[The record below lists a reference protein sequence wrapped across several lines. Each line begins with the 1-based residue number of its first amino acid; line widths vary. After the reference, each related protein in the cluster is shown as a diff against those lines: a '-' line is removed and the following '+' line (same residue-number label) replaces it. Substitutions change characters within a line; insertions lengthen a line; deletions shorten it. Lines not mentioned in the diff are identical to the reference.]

1 MSLASEIRARTL
13 HRKSATDLSDQILR
27 SKPAPK
33 ISTKSQHLMATILFA
48 WELGGDYGHLSRLL
62 PVALELARRGHTPV
76 FAVRDLMGAEAIL
89 APHQIRV
96 FQAPLWIGQVTNLP
110 EPISYAE
117 MLMRFGFLNARAL
130 TGIWRAWRHLVDAVK
145 PDLLVLDHAPT
156 ALLATR
162 GLALPRINFGDGF
175 CIPPTARPMPH
186 FRWWQRE
193 NTARLADSEQH
204 ALATA
209 NAVLLTLNAPPMLA
223 LADLMACN
231 DSVMCTFAEMDHYE
245 SNSGSS
251 SDPTQ
256 ASEARHVAPGGR
268 NPQDYVGP
276 IFSLGQ
282 GADVV
287 WAPTGGPKVFAYLKG
302 GYAGLENILTALH
315 GLQASVVVHVA
326 GVARQTV
333 QRFTSPRMVVSAEP
347 LSMAQASAGCDL
359 ALCHGGG
366 GTTAAMLLAGKP
378 LMLFPMHMEQTMT
391 ARRLMAL
398 GVASS
403 VTPEAT
409 AQLPRLLK
417 KMLVDASLGESAR
430 KFAQSHA
437 GYDQQATIRHAADR
451 CEAQLR

>member
-1 MSLASEIRARTL
+1 
-13 HRKSATDLSDQILR
+13 
-27 SKPAPK
+27 
-33 ISTKSQHLMATILFA
+33 MATLLFA

-96 FQAPLWIGQVTNLP
+96 FQAPLWLGQVTNLP

-130 TGIWRAWRHLVDAVK
+130 TGICRAWRHLVEAIQ

-162 GLALPRINFGDGF
+162 GHTTRGLALPRVNFGDGF
-175 CIPPTARPMPH
+175 CIPPVARPLPH

-193 NTARLADSEQH
+193 NMVRLADSEQH

-209 NAVLLTLNAPPMLA
+209 NTVLLALDVPPLLA
-223 LADLMACN
+223 LADLLACQ
-231 DSVMCTFAEMDHYE
+231 DTLLCTFAELDHYDGGG
-245 SNSGSS
+245 SGLS
-251 SDPTQ
+251 P
-256 ASEARHVAPGGR
+256 HGR
-268 NPQDYVGP
+268 APQDYLGP

-282 GADVV
+282 GADVA
-287 WAPTGGPKVFAYLKG
+287 WPGADGPKIFAYLKG
-302 GYAGLENILTALH
+302 GYAGLEHVLTALH
-315 GLQASVVVHVA
+315 ALPASVVVHVA

-333 QRFTSPRMVVSAEP
+333 QRFSTARMVVSGEP
-347 LSMAQASAGCDL
+347 LSMAGLSAGCDL

-391 ARRLMAL
+391 ARRLTAL

-403 VTPEAT
+403 VAPEAT
-409 AQLPRLLK
+409 AQLPRLLPRLLK
-417 KMLVDASLGESAR
+417 KMLADATFAEYCAAAQ
-430 KFAQSHA
+430 KFAQRHA
-437 GYDQQATIRHAADR
+437 GYDQQATIGHAADR
-451 CEAQLR
+451 CEALLRQ

>member
-1 MSLASEIRARTL
+1 
-13 HRKSATDLSDQILR
+13 
-27 SKPAPK
+27 
-33 ISTKSQHLMATILFA
+33 MATILFV

-89 APHQIRV
+89 APHHIRV
-96 FQAPLWIGQVTNLP
+96 FQAPLWLGQVTNLP

-130 TGIWRAWRHLVDAVK
+130 TGICRAWRHLVDVIK

-162 GLALPRINFGDGF
+162 GLGLPKVNLGDGF
-175 CIPPTARPMPH
+175 CIPPTARPIPH

-193 NTARLADSEQH
+193 NMARLADSEQH
-204 ALATA
+204 ALACA
-209 NAVLLTLNAPPMLA
+209 NAVLLALDAPPMLG
-223 LADLMACN
+223 LADLATC
-231 DSVMCTFAEMDHYE
+231 DDTLLCTFAELDHYE
-245 SNSGSS
+245 NDANGVNNATHTGRSS
-251 SDPTQ
+251 
-256 ASEARHVAPGGR
+256 
-268 NPQDYVGP
+268 QDYLGP

-282 GADVV
+282 GAEVTWPQAD
-287 WAPTGGPKVFAYLKG
+287 GPRIFAYLKG
-302 GYAGLENILTALH
+302 GYPGLENILAALH
-315 GLQASVVVHVA
+315 ALDSVKASVLVHVA

-333 QRFTSPRMVVSAEP
+333 QRFSSAQMVVSGEP

-378 LMLFPMHMEQTMT
+378 LMLFPMQMEQTMT

-398 GVASS
+398 GAAAS

-417 KMLVDASLGESAR
+417 RMLADAGPQKAAQ

-437 GYDQQATIRHAADR
+437 DYDQQATIRQAADR
-451 CEAQLR
+451 CEAQLKKARK

>member
-1 MSLASEIRARTL
+1 
-13 HRKSATDLSDQILR
+13 
-27 SKPAPK
+27 
-33 ISTKSQHLMATILFA
+33 MATILFA

-62 PVALELARRGHTPV
+62 PVALEMARRGHTPV

-96 FQAPLWIGQVTNLP
+96 FQAPLWLGQVTNLP

-130 TGIWRAWRHLVDAVK
+130 TGICRAWRHLVDAVK

-162 GLALPRINFGDGF
+162 GLGLPRINFGDGF
-175 CIPPTARPMPH
+175 CIPPSARPMPH

-193 NTARLADSEQH
+193 NMARLADSEQH

-223 LADLMACN
+223 LADLMACH
-231 DSVMCTFAEMDHYE
+231 DTLMCTFAELDHYP
-245 SNSGSS
+245 N
-251 SDPTQ
+251 DPVGAVGAVGIVGPVDTT
-256 ASEARHVAPGGR
+256 ASARVVAVTANAPGLAGTAARNAIPANSPGR
-268 NPQDYVGP
+268 GPLDYLGP

-282 GADVV
+282 GADIA
-287 WAPTGGPKVFAYLKG
+287 WAPTGGPKIFAYLKG
-302 GYAGLENILTALH
+302 GYAGLENILTALRA
-315 GLQASVVVHVA
+315 LDAVQASVVVHVA
-326 GVARQTV
+326 GIARQTV
-333 QRFTSPRMVVSAEP
+333 QRFSSPRMVVSAEP
-347 LSMAQASAGCDL
+347 VSMAQASAGCDL

-391 ARRLMAL
+391 ARRLAAL
-398 GVASS
+398 GVATSMA
-403 VTPEAT
+403 PEAT

-417 KMLVDASLGESAR
+417 KMLADASPAQAAG

-437 GYDQQATIRHAADR
+437 GYDQQATIGHAADR
-451 CEAQLR
+451 CEAQLRQ

>member
-1 MSLASEIRARTL
+1 
-13 HRKSATDLSDQILR
+13 
-27 SKPAPK
+27 
-33 ISTKSQHLMATILFA
+33 MATILFA

-62 PVALELARRGHTPV
+62 PVALEMARRGHTPV

-96 FQAPLWIGQVTNLP
+96 FQAPLWLGQVTNLP

-130 TGIWRAWRHLVDAVK
+130 TGICRAWRHLVDAIK

-162 GLALPRINFGDGF
+162 GLGLPRVNFGDGF

-193 NTARLADSEQH
+193 NMARLADSEQH
-204 ALATA
+204 ALTTV
-209 NAVLLTLNAPPMLA
+209 NAVLLTLNAPPMLG
-223 LADLMACN
+223 LADLMACH
-231 DSVMCTFAEMDHYE
+231 DTLMCTFAELDHYGHE
-245 SNSGSS
+245 ATAPVRGS
-251 SDPTQ
+251 Q
-256 ASEARHVAPGGR
+256 G
-268 NPQDYVGP
+268 YLGP

-282 GADVV
+282 GADVA
-287 WAPTGGPKVFAYLKG
+287 WAPTGGPKIFAYLKG
-302 GYAGLENILTALH
+302 GYAGLENILTALRA
-315 GLQASVVVHVA
+315 LDSVQASVVVHVA

-333 QRFTSPRMVVSAEP
+333 QRFSSQCMVVSAEP
-347 LSMAQASAGCDL
+347 VSMAQASAGCDL

-391 ARRLMAL
+391 ARRLAAL
-398 GVASS
+398 GVATS
-403 VTPEAT
+403 VAPEAT

-417 KMLVDASLGESAR
+417 KMLADASPAQAAG

-437 GYDQQATIRHAADR
+437 GYDQQATIGHAADR

>member
-1 MSLASEIRARTL
+1 
-13 HRKSATDLSDQILR
+13 
-27 SKPAPK
+27 
-33 ISTKSQHLMATILFA
+33 MATILFA

-62 PVALELARRGHTPV
+62 PVALEMARRGHTPV

-96 FQAPLWIGQVTNLP
+96 FQAPLWLGQVTNLP

-130 TGIWRAWRHLVDAVK
+130 TGICRAWRHLVDAVK

-162 GLALPRINFGDGF
+162 GLGLPRVNFGDGF

-193 NTARLADSEQH
+193 NMARLADSEQH

-209 NAVLLTLNAPPMLA
+209 NAVLLTLNAPPMLG
-223 LADLMACN
+223 LADLMACH
-231 DSVMCTFAEMDHYE
+231 DTLMCTFAELDHYGNE
-245 SNSGSS
+245 ATAPVRGSQS
-251 SDPTQ
+251 
-256 ASEARHVAPGGR
+256 
-268 NPQDYVGP
+268 YLGP

-282 GADVV
+282 GADIA
-287 WAPTGGPKVFAYLKG
+287 WAPTGGPKIFAYLKG
-302 GYAGLENILTALH
+302 GYAGLENILTALRA
-315 GLQASVVVHVA
+315 LDAVQASVVVHVA

-333 QRFTSPRMVVSAEP
+333 QRFSSQCMVVSAEP
-347 LSMAQASAGCDL
+347 VSMAQASAGCDL

-391 ARRLMAL
+391 ARRLAAL
-398 GVASS
+398 GVATS
-403 VTPEAT
+403 VAPEAT

-417 KMLVDASLGESAR
+417 KMLADASPAQAAG

-437 GYDQQATIRHAADR
+437 GYDQQATIGHAADR
-451 CEAQLR
+451 CEAQLRQ

>member
-1 MSLASEIRARTL
+1 
-13 HRKSATDLSDQILR
+13 
-27 SKPAPK
+27 
-33 ISTKSQHLMATILFA
+33 MATILFA

-89 APHQIRV
+89 APHDIRV
-96 FQAPLWIGQVTNLP
+96 FQAPLWLGQVTNLP

-130 TGIWRAWRHLVDAVK
+130 TGICRAWRHLVDAIQ

-162 GLALPRINFGDGF
+162 GLGLARVNFGDGF
-175 CIPPTARPMPH
+175 CIPPAARPIPH

-193 NTARLADSEQH
+193 NMARLADSEAH
-204 ALATA
+204 ALTTA
-209 NAVLLTLNAPPMLA
+209 NAVLLALHAPPLLG
-223 LADLMACN
+223 LADLAAC
-231 DSVMCTFAEMDHYE
+231 DDTLMCTFAALDHYGDRD
-245 SNSGSS
+245 GS
-251 SDPTQ
+251 
-256 ASEARHVAPGGR
+256 RG
-268 NPQDYVGP
+268 PQDYLGP
-276 IFSLGQ
+276 VFSLGQ
-282 GADVV
+282 GADVT
-287 WAPTGGPKVFAYLKG
+287 WPQTDGPKIFAYLKG
-302 GYAGLENILTALH
+302 GYPGLENILAALH
-315 GLQASVVVHVA
+315 GLQASVLAHVA

-333 QRFTSPRMVVSAEP
+333 QRFSSQRMAVSGEP

-398 GVASS
+398 GAATSVA
-403 VTPEAT
+403 PEAT

-417 KMLVDASLGESAR
+417 KMLADAAPR
-430 KFAQSHA
+430 QAAQAFAQSHL
-437 GYDQQATIRHAADR
+437 GYDQQATIRQAADR
-451 CEAQLR
+451 CETQITAAATAR